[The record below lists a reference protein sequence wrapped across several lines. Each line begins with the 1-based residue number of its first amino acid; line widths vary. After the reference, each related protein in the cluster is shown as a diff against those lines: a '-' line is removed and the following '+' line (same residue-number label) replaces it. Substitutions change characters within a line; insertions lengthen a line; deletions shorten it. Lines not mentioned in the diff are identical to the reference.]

1 MKLIRKKIYVIL
13 LIVLLLL
20 MIGAIT
26 LKRMLNQSNQIASDL
41 EIEENLLLK
50 EENEPT
56 NEPEESSK
64 KMYVDIK
71 GLVNVPGVYEID
83 ESTRVI
89 DVINQAGGILDGADT
104 SNINL
109 ACLLKDEDVIIISS
123 KENNI
128 SILENDGQIEK
139 ENIVVD
145 KKEENSKEE
154 SKTIDLNTA
163 SLEDL
168 ITVPGIGEKKAQD
181 IIDYRLEHG
190 RFESVEDL
198 KQISGIGDATFEKI
212 RSYFKV

>member
-1 MKLIRKKIYVIL
+1 
-13 LIVLLLL
+13 